1 MSSSLQTPLFSIC
14 IPTYNGEAFISETLN
29 SVFSQDFQDYELII
43 CDDGSKDNTVGLTK
57 KLVEGKA
64 HVKCFVNEKNLGLVE
79 NWNKCVSLSSGKYI
93 KFLFQDDHLLSGALK
108 YTSDVIEK
116 HQPSFLTSKR
126 KFTLPADVS
135 RETSNYYTVYLQKFE
150 NELGINE
157 DRVISFQ
164 QIAKLVSAYIGI
176 NFIGEPSVFIFKR
189 DLFEKVGKFDVRY
202 EQLCDLEFALRAI
215 AGSELFY
222 MNFLTCDFMIHDA
235 STTVTNIN
243 TKHFELEYF
252 DYIKLS
258 AMLLYDERFFKI
270 SREFSFSQRSR
281 VKLFLKNKIY
291 SAMNDDK
298 VVEKDRTQ
306 LRNFLDIYAIKTVK
320 TSFLYFL
327 IGKVL
332 KMKNA

>member
-14 IPTYNGEAFISETLN
+14 IPTYNGEAFIAETLK
-29 SVFSQDFQDYELII
+29 SVFSQDFPDYELII
-43 CDDGSKDNTVGLTK
+43 CDDCSKDNTVSLTN
-57 KLVEGKA
+57 KLVEGRSN
-64 HVKCFVNEKNLGLVE
+64 VKCFVNEKNLGLVE

-108 YTSDVIEK
+108 YTSEVIQK

-126 KFTLPADVS
+126 KFTLPANVS
-135 RETSNYYTVYLQKFE
+135 EETANYYNVYLQKFE
-150 NELGINE
+150 NELGIKE
-157 DRVISFQ
+157 DTFVNFQ
-164 QIAKLVSAYIGI
+164 EIAKLVAAYIGI
-176 NFIGEPSVFIFKR
+176 NFIGEPSVFVFKR
-189 DLFEKVGKFDVRY
+189 ELFEKIGKFDKRY

-222 MNFLTCDFMIHDA
+222 MNFLTCDFMIHDG

-243 TKHFELEYF
+243 TKYFELEYF

-258 AMLLYDERFFKI
+258 AMLLYDERFSKI
-270 SREFSFSQRSR
+270 TKEFSFSQRSR

-291 SAMNDDK
+291 SAMNDEK
-298 VVEKDRTQ
+298 VTEKHRAQ
-306 LRNFLDIYAIKTVK
+306 LKSFLDIYAINAVK

-332 KMKNA
+332 KIKNA